1 MTSAIVDSLFQRLK
15 VAMRT
20 IVITADDF
28 GFSPSVNEAVER
40 GFRDGVLRSASL
52 MVGAPAAADAIA
64 RARRLPGLRVGL
76 HVTVVQG
83 RALLP
88 PSAIPHLVDSA
99 GRFPDN
105 LLAAALRWFF
115 HRATRR
121 ELGQEIAAQF
131 AAFRATGLPLDHVDV
146 HNHMQLH
153 PSVLSEILRNLPPGT
168 AAVRLPREPWAVAG
182 VPGLLLA
189 PWIALMARRL
199 RRAGLAHN
207 DWLLGVRDSGRVD
220 EACLLRYLEQ
230 LPDGAVEI
238 HLHPAVRRDAEVA
251 AAMPGYFNEAE
262 LAALLSPAVA
272 ARLLALRLEPGGFS
286 DLPGA

>member
-1 MTSAIVDSLFQRLK
+1 
-15 VAMRT
+15 MRT

-28 GFSPSVNEAVER
+28 GFSEAVNEAVER

-52 MVGAPAAADAIA
+52 MVAAPAAADAIA

-83 RALLP
+83 RSLLA
-88 PSAIPHLVDSA
+88 PSEIPHLVDSQ

-115 HRATRR
+115 HPAARR
-121 ELGQEIAAQF
+121 ELRREITAQF
-131 AAFRATGLPLDHVDV
+131 DAFRATGLTLDHVDV

-153 PSVLSEILRNLPPGT
+153 PSVLSEILRNLKPGE
-168 AAVRLPREPWAVAG
+168 AAVRLPREPLALAGVAG
-182 VPGLLLA
+182 ALLA
-189 PWIALMARRL
+189 PWMAFMRL
-199 RRAGLAHN
+199 RLRHARLAHN

-220 EACLLRYLEQ
+220 EARLLAYLDA
-230 LPDGAVEI
+230 LPAGDVEI
-238 HLHPAVRRDAEVA
+238 HLHPAVSRDAVLA

-262 LAALLSPAVA
+262 CAALLSPLVA
-272 ARLLALRLEPGGFS
+272 ARMRSLNIVAGGFS
-286 DLPGA
+286 DLRAASA

>member
-1 MTSAIVDSLFQRLK
+1 
-15 VAMRT
+15 MRS

-28 GFSPSVNEAVER
+28 GFSVAINEAVER

-52 MVGAPAAADAIA
+52 MVAAPAAADAIA

-76 HVTVVQG
+76 HLTVVQG

-88 PSAIPHLVDSA
+88 PTEIPHLVDA
-99 GRFPDN
+99 DGRLPDD

-121 ELGQEIAAQF
+121 ELGREIAAQF
-131 AAFRATGLPLDHVDV
+131 AAFHATGLTLDHVDA
-146 HNHMQLH
+146 HNHMHLH
-153 PSVLSEILRNLPPGT
+153 PSVLSEILRNLPPGA
-168 AAVRLPREPWAVAG
+168 AAVRLPREPWALAG
-182 VPGLLLA
+182 LPGVLLA
-189 PWIALMARRL
+189 PWLALMALRL

-220 EACLLRYLEQ
+220 EACLLGFLDR

-238 HLHPAVRRDAEVA
+238 HLHPAVSRNAEVA

-262 LAALLSPAVA
+262 FAALLSPAVA
-272 ARLLALRLEPGGFS
+272 ARLRALDLEPGGFM
-286 DLPGA
+286 DLGRG